1 MARSPTSW
9 NGRCL
14 AWNPAPMG
22 IEDLMEI
29 DQAPPPQ
36 HDRHGLWRE
45 ALSSVALI
53 GCVLFLLLVT

>member
-1 MARSPTSW
+1 
-9 NGRCL
+9 
-14 AWNPAPMG
+14 MG
-22 IEDLMEI
+22 IEDLMEII

-36 HDRHGLWRE
+36 HDRHGLCRE